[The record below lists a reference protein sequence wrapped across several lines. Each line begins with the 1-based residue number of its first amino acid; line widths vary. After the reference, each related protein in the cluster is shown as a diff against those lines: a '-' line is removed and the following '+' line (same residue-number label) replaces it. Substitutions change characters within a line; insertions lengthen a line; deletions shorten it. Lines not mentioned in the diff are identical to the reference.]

1 MAFTFY
7 DSSITDIM
15 HERTMPRGDNERQP
29 LLQNARRDSDQNDND
44 SKQKV
49 DFDEGDPENPQNWPL
64 WRKHLNFALANF
76 YAVMVFVNIDATT
89 PTWGPMGTELHFSD
103 ATLNDTC
110 KLMSIVHSYA
120 LPDT

>member
-1 MAFTFY
+1 MTQDENDPAWPPGTVNIELVKE
-7 DSSITDIM
+7 DGDHDIILQPRPTSSPND
-15 HERTMPRGDNERQP
+15 P
-29 LLQNARRDSDQNDND
+29 L
-44 SKQKV
+44 
-49 DFDEGDPENPQNWPL
+49 NWPL

-110 KLMSIVHSYA
+110 KLDQRNAIVA
-120 LPDT
+120 